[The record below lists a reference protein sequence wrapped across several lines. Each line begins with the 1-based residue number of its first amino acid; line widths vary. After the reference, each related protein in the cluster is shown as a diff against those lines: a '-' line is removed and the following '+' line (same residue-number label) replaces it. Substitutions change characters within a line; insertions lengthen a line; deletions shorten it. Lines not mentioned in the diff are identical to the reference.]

1 VNSATLNLY
10 QTKNSPVHRLDPRV
24 KVVLTLLAIISNVAL
39 PDGAWLAFGVTWLLL
54 LAVAVLSNIK
64 FTFLM
69 TRAGIVLPF
78 TLAAVTT
85 VFSTPGE
92 TLFTLPF
99 LGWEASPQGL
109 TRFGSIMTRS
119 WLSVQTAILLSA
131 TTKFPDLMHA
141 LRHLKIPTVLVS
153 TISFMYRYLFVL
165 LEEARRLIRA
175 RSARSAKLPD
185 RKSRTSLSRNVKIGG
200 SMVGQLFLRSI
211 ERSERIYQAM
221 QDRGYRGHL
230 LTLNPHVMHTKDW
243 LTLSGGTLLLLLIQT
258 LVHFR

>member
-1 VNSATLNLY
+1 MNSATLNLY
-10 QTKNSPVHRLDPRV
+10 QTKDSPVHRLDPRV
-24 KVVLTLLAIISNVAL
+24 KVILTLLVILSNVAL
-39 PDGAWLAFGVTWLLL
+39 PDGAWLALGLTWLALL
-54 LAVAVLSNIK
+54 FVTALSK
-64 FTFLM
+64 VKLKYLM
-69 TRAGIVLPF
+69 SRAGIVLPF

-85 VFSTPGE
+85 AFSTPGE
-92 TLFTLPF
+92 TLFTLPY
-99 LGWEASPQGL
+99 LEVGVTDQGL
-109 TRFGSIMTRS
+109 IRFGSIVARS

-141 LRHLKIPTVLVS
+141 LRHLKIPTILVS

-175 RSARSAKLPD
+175 RSARSAKLPGK
-185 RKSRTSLSRNVKIGG
+185 KSGTSLSQNVKIGG

-230 LTLNPHVMHTKDW
+230 LTLNPHVMQAKDW
-243 LTLSGGTLLLLLIQT
+243 LALGGGALLLLLMQA

>member
-1 VNSATLNLY
+1 MNSATLNLY

-24 KVVLTLLAIISNVAL
+24 KVVLTLLVILSNVSL
-39 PDGAWLAFGVTWLLL
+39 PDGAWLALGVTWLLL
-54 LAVAVLSNIK
+54 LSAAAFSKIR
-64 FTFLM
+64 FSFLM

-78 TLAAVTT
+78 TLAAITT

-99 LGWEASPQGL
+99 WGWEASPQGL
-109 TRFGSIMTRS
+109 TRFGSIIARS

-141 LRHLKIPTVLVS
+141 LRHLKIPPVLVS

-165 LEEARRLIRA
+165 LDEARRLIRA
-175 RSARSAKLPD
+175 RSARSAQLPG
-185 RKSRTSLSRNVKIGG
+185 RKSGTSLAQNVKIGG

-230 LTLNPHVMHTKDW
+230 LTLNPHIMQAKDW
-243 LTLSGGTLLLLLIQT
+243 LTLSGSALLLLLLQA